1 MAMDRSSRPMHRG
14 RKKVCS
20 FRVDHIDY
28 KDLPRLRKY
37 VSERAKIIPRRVTG
51 TCAFHQRELTVAIK
65 RARYMALMPY
75 VSD

>member
-20 FRVDHIDY
+20 FCVDRIDRIDY
-28 KDLPRLRKY
+28 KD
-37 VSERAKIIPRRVTG
+37 
-51 TCAFHQRELTVAIK
+51 QRELTVAIK